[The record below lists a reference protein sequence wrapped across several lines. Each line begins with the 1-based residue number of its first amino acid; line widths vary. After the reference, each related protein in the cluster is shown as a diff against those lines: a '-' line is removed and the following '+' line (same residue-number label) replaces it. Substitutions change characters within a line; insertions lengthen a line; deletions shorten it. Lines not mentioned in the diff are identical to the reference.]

1 MIRSFT
7 SYGFSYHDSATI
19 GTGYTVF
26 AVTVDTTNSPQS
38 AKFPTQ
44 CFIDS
49 VEFELASIAA
59 SDTITMFLAR
69 DSSGNVPLTPD
80 STSGSTQT
88 VTVGKTT
95 STVGGVVF
103 TVGKDFHYD
112 GGVTGGTTGTIY
124 VVAKANAACTGNI
137 RVTWRA

>member
-1 MIRSFT
+1 M
-7 SYGFSYHDSATI
+7 
-19 GTGYTVF
+19 
-26 AVTVDTTNSPQS
+26 
-38 AKFPTQ
+38 
-44 CFIDS
+44 
-49 VEFELASIAA
+49 ASIAA